1 MSKDFKYENEEKK
14 IFKILITCKNDKE
27 ISIYFTGQSETKWN
41 IFFKLSNRLFKRI
54 RKNKEF

>member
-27 ISIYFTGQSETKWN
+27 ISIYFTGQSETK
-41 IFFKLSNRLFKRI
+41 
-54 RKNKEF
+54 